1 MARVHGQGFVDRDTK
16 TVTRIHLECEGI
28 PADFP
33 IRSVTLDHDYDFADI
48 GGQQY
53 MLPLHSDVRSREGRY
68 QSWNEVTFSGYR
80 KFSSD
85 ASISFEN
92 TDLPPDKLKEQK
104 PKK

>member
-1 MARVHGQGFVDRDTK
+1 
-16 TVTRIHLECEGI
+16 
-28 PADFP
+28 
-33 IRSVTLDHDYDFADI
+33 
-48 GGQQY
+48 

-85 ASISFEN
+85 ASISFDN